1 MDHLRFFSALPQR
14 STPPDPTHQA
24 LDDIVRESLVIVL
37 PATVVC
43 VWAWAA
49 YAVLFSTPLTDAAYL
64 SLALVSISGFGAH
77 QLAGRHLRAAVAL
90 YLGGLFATVTLLV
103 WAIGPTQAV
112 MLYVPFVVVV
122 AMLSSMPLTL
132 AVALLCALLAAL
144 IGLQGGQER
153 GAALLPAFLIGITAL
168 AALVSSRRLYTA
180 LGWALN
186 MTTQARRNAEEA
198 QTNRAELRRVL
209 QTLDIA
215 YDRLERTNRALIFA
229 QESAE
234 KAYRFKSEFV
244 ANVSHELRTPL
255 NLIVGFSEM
264 MATAPESYGGMP
276 LPRAYRGDMLATY
289 RNACHLLE
297 LINDVLDL
305 SQLEAGQLP
314 LTKQRLDLREVI
326 HEAKA
331 MVQGLADARGLEL
344 QVVLPDEPLPLLMD
358 RTRIRQVLLN
368 LLTNAMRYT
377 EHGYVRIA
385 VTVAGNEGGG
395 QSLPPNGNTAPARLA
410 VAEQTPTGAANEF
423 VTVAVSDSGRG
434 IDAANLH
441 RAFEAF
447 SRLDEAQIRD
457 GSGLGLAISK
467 KFIELHEGHISIES
481 ELGKGT
487 CVSFTLP
494 LPEVRSL
501 PRAAVRLNRPLADL
515 DVPARVLV
523 LHDDPRTLS
532 ILRRHVE
539 ACDFHLAADGI
550 AAQTALADLPDA
562 ILQDLNF
569 GGLAMPALPGHVP
582 QITCPLPSMRHLGLL
597 MGADDYLPKPVTR
610 DDLAAALG
618 RLPQAPK
625 TALLVDDDPHVV
637 RLLSRMLLTLAPELH
652 FYEAF
657 NGQEALQ
664 IARSQRPDVIFLDLN
679 MPELGGRAVIEALL
693 ADWAATPDFA
703 RIPIVVV
710 SVRNVEEEG
719 APLHGDVVISRPD
732 GFTLTELL
740 NLLNAVLRCLTRPE
754 AVSPASAAA
763 RLQESPG

>member
-1 MDHLRFFSALPQR
+1 
-14 STPPDPTHQA
+14 
-24 LDDIVRESLVIVL
+24 
-37 PATVVC
+37 
-43 VWAWAA
+43 
-49 YAVLFSTPLTDAAYL
+49 
-64 SLALVSISGFGAH
+64 
-77 QLAGRHLRAAVAL
+77 
-90 YLGGLFATVTLLV
+90 
-103 WAIGPTQAV
+103 
-112 MLYVPFVVVV
+112 
-122 AMLSSMPLTL
+122 
-132 AVALLCALLAAL
+132 
-144 IGLQGGQER
+144 
-153 GAALLPAFLIGITAL
+153 
-168 AALVSSRRLYTA
+168 
-180 LGWALN
+180 
-186 MTTQARRNAEEA
+186 
-198 QTNRAELRRVL
+198 VL

-229 QESAE
+229 QESAD

-264 MATAPESYGGMP
+264 MATAPESYGGVP

-314 LTKQRLDLREVI
+314 LARRRLDLREIVL
-326 HEAKA
+326 EASG
-331 MVQGLADARGLEL
+331 MVRGLADARGLEL
-344 QVVLPDEPLPLLMD
+344 QLALPDEPLFLLVD

-377 EHGYVRIA
+377 EQGYVR
-385 VTVAGNEGGG
+385 VQVDVA
-395 QSLPPNGNTAPARLA
+395 
-410 VAEQTPTGAANEF
+410 TGAAGRAAETEDSTDF
-423 VTVAVSDSGRG
+423 VTLAVMDSGRG
-434 IDAANLH
+434 IDPRNLH
-441 RAFEAF
+441 RAFDAF

-467 KFIELHEGHISIES
+467 KFIELHEGRIWIES

-487 CVSFTLP
+487 CVRFTLP
-494 LPEVRSL
+494 LPETRSL
-501 PRAAVRLNRPLADL
+501 PRAAARLNRPLVAL
-515 DVPARVLV
+515 DAPAQVLV

-532 ILRRHVE
+532 ILRRHVDDCE
-539 ACDFHLAADGI
+539 FYLAAEPT
-550 AAQTALADLPDA
+550 AAAAALRTLPDA
-562 ILQDLNF
+562 VLQDLTWVQDSAPAAANK
-569 GGLAMPALPGHVP
+569 GADAPQTLETGWALPGHIP

-610 DDLAAALG
+610 EDLAAALR
-618 RLPQAPK
+618 RLSSAPK

-637 RLLSRMLLTLAPELH
+637 RLLGRMLLTIDPGLH

-664 IARSQRPDVIFLDLN
+664 IARNQRPDVIFLDLN

-693 ADWAATPDFA
+693 ADEAAINLPH
-703 RIPIVVV
+703 IPIVVV

-719 APLHGDVVISRPD
+719 APLHGDVVIRRDD

-754 AVSPASAAA
+754 EVSPASAAA
-763 RLQESPG
+763 RLQESLG